1 MASYVLV
8 HGSYQGGW
16 IWKPTAQKLREAG
29 ETVYVPTL
37 DGCGERS
44 STIRPGITITS
55 QAREISDMMF
65 YEDLDDVI
73 LVATSTG
80 GLVVCVAASMS
91 RERVSQ
97 VVFVDALAPQPGEKV
112 TDIVKLD
119 PNTPRVTTDLTQ
131 GPSHEELEERLFREL
146 DPELKSWAIDRVT
159 MHPIEAKDQP
169 GALDEF
175 WAQDWSATVV
185 RCKMSANPPLDH
197 QRRTAEKLNASWHE
211 LNAGHY
217 PMLSHPDELSDI
229 LLGLK

>member
-1 MASYVLV
+1 MASYLLV

-80 GLVVCVAASMS
+80 GLVVCVAA
-91 RERVSQ
+91 
-97 VVFVDALAPQPGEKV
+97 
-112 TDIVKLD
+112 
-119 PNTPRVTTDLTQ
+119 
-131 GPSHEELEERLFREL
+131 
-146 DPELKSWAIDRVT
+146 
-159 MHPIEAKDQP
+159 
-169 GALDEF
+169 
-175 WAQDWSATVV
+175 
-185 RCKMSANPPLDH
+185 
-197 QRRTAEKLNASWHE
+197 
-211 LNAGHY
+211 
-217 PMLSHPDELSDI
+217 
-229 LLGLK
+229 